1 MSVQYGIELFPRMRL
16 KRDVIFGFVDLWGE
30 LLSGIALLVSSN
42 LILSS
47 KVARVQTGAGGMQ
60 SPLRPPNRNKKKQE
74 FCRRCVIPRFDVTYA
89 SAEINH

>member
-42 LILSS
+42 LILSLE
-47 KVARVQTGAGGMQ
+47 VARILSGARRDPVPTSLPPQ
-60 SPLRPPNRNKKKQE
+60 SKLRKNADFIDN
-74 FCRRCVIPRFDVTYA
+74 VIYYGLM
-89 SAEINH
+89 